1 MQHRRTMAWLGA
13 ALIGLS
19 LLVAADDGDVLHDE
33 DVVRMHISGT
43 PAEELIRLI
52 REREVDFDLSDEMR
66 DELRIAG
73 VPQPVIEAML
83 ARQKELDA
91 AKAPPPVEKPPETD
105 QPRLTIR
112 LNPAE
117 DPAAK
122 DADRSVLRHSAG
134 VPPGLASS
142 LRLGDDAQ
150 VTNLAILLAC
160 RTADHVPDH
169 WRSKSPVGRDFLS
182 MPRHRLLAFVAGAE
196 PGEADDSDDE
206 ERQFLWLRVP
216 ETIEV
221 DLEPGV
227 AHDLTLGVAVE
238 IEGRYYL
245 AVADEWDGLILDGSR
260 DLAAEVVGGTRRR
273 RIEVHFL
280 EES

>member
-1 MQHRRTMAWLGA
+1 MQHRRAMARLAA

-33 DVVRMHISGT
+33 DVVRMHVSGT

-52 REREVDFDLSDEMR
+52 RERQVDFDISDEMR
-66 DELRIAG
+66 NELRLAG
-73 VPQPVIEAML
+73 VPQPVIAAMV

-91 AKAPPPVEKPPETD
+91 AKAPPPLEEPPGL
-105 QPRLTIR
+105 PRLTIR
-112 LNPAE
+112 LNP
-117 DPAAK
+117 DPDAK
-122 DADRSVLRHSAG
+122 DAERPPLRHPDR
-134 VPPGLASS
+134 VPPAVAQDLG
-142 LRLGDDAQ
+142 LGDEAR

-160 RTADHVPDH
+160 RTPDHVPDH

-196 PGEADDSDDE
+196 PGKADESDDE
-206 ERQFLWLRVP
+206 EQQILELRVP

-227 AHDLTLGVAVE
+227 PHDLTLGVAVE

-245 AVADEWDGLILDGSR
+245 AVADEWDGLILEGSR
-260 DLAAEVVGGTRRR
+260 DLSAEVMGKPRRQ

-280 EES
+280 KKS

>member
-1 MQHRRTMAWLGA
+1 MAWLGA

-19 LLVAADDGDVLHDE
+19 LLVAADDRDVLHDE
-33 DVVRMHISGT
+33 DVVRRHISGT

-52 REREVDFDLSDEMR
+52 REHEVDFDLSDEMR

-73 VPQPVIEAML
+73 VPQPVIEAMV

-91 AKAPPPVEKPPETD
+91 AKAPPPLEKPSETD
-105 QPRLTIR
+105 LPRLTIH
-112 LNPAE
+112 LNP
-117 DPAAK
+117 DPDAK
-122 DADRSVLRHSAG
+122 DAERPPLRHPDR
-134 VPPGLASS
+134 VPPAVAQDLG
-142 LRLGDDAQ
+142 LGDEAQ

-160 RTADHVPDH
+160 RTSDHVPDH

-196 PGEADDSDDE
+196 PGKADESDDE
-206 ERQFLWLRVP
+206 EQQILELRIP

-245 AVADEWDGLILDGSR
+245 AVADEWDGLILEGSR
-260 DLAAEVVGGTRRR
+260 DLSAEVMGKPRRQ

-280 EES
+280 EKS